1 MKSIRFIIK
10 KLFIILFL
18 IVNLQSYSLADN
30 IKEFELEGIS
40 IGDSLLKF
48 IPKNEIKKRL
58 EYHKEQG
65 NNKKVGHITNILDSE
80 QFVQIN
86 ASIKTNDKNY
96 KIISITGYVDIESD
110 IKKCEAKKS
119 KIVSE
124 ISDIFNE
131 TEKWDTGNK
140 THEFDETSTYNGTV
154 FEFDTGSSKSE
165 FIRVQCYDWSKE
177 TGYDDQLRLEIV
189 SRDYYEWLSS
199 LQR

>member
-65 NNKKVGHITNILDSE
+65 NNKKVGIL
-80 QFVQIN
+80 QI
-86 ASIKTNDKNY
+86 
-96 KIISITGYVDIESD
+96 
-110 IKKCEAKKS
+110 
-119 KIVSE
+119 
-124 ISDIFNE
+124 F
-131 TEKWDTGNK
+131 
-140 THEFDETSTYNGTV
+140 
-154 FEFDTGSSKSE
+154 
-165 FIRVQCYDWSKE
+165 
-177 TGYDDQLRLEIV
+177 
-189 SRDYYEWLSS
+189 
-199 LQR
+199 